1 MLEGSLKAGSAV
13 GVRGER
19 VGRTEDVLEEDRKG
33 PVEERGDGK
42 GGEVS
47 RTPSR
52 GRARAQC
59 DEQTAN
65 LS

>member
-19 VGRTEDVLEEDRKG
+19 VGRTEDVLAEDRKG

-42 GGEVS
+42 GG
-47 RTPSR
+47 
-52 GRARAQC
+52 GRSAEHRPEDGQ
-59 DEQTAN
+59 E
-65 LS
+65 LSVTNRLQI